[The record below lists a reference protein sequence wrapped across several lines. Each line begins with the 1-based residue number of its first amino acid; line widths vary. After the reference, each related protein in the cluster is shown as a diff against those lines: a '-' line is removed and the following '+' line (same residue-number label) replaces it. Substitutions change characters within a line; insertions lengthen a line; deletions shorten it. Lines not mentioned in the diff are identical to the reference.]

1 MHDGFMGTVAM
12 TGDMHVWGGAVQ
24 CMAWSVSR
32 SPRTAVMV
40 PAAAERSL
48 VAASP
53 RPRRTEAECG
63 VSVTPRPGSSA
74 GTRAAAAALFKLKQ
88 SCNNKHDS
96 HRDIPTARQSPS
108 HHSWIWIGL
117 ILPRVHSIRMLFI
130 QKVSDP
136 KWLKVLSSSWV
147 KILLK
152 MESIKSFLWSSA
164 APIPSCQ

>member
-1 MHDGFMGTVAM
+1 MMHDGFMGTVAM
-12 TGDMHVWGGAVQ
+12 SGDMHVVGGAVHGIS
-24 CMAWSVSR
+24 AVSR

-74 GTRAAAAALFKLKQ
+74 GTRGAAAAALFKLKQ
-88 SCNNKHDS
+88 SCNNKHES

-108 HHSWIWIGL
+108 HHS
-117 ILPRVHSIRMLFI
+117 
-130 QKVSDP
+130 
-136 KWLKVLSSSWV
+136 
-147 KILLK
+147 
-152 MESIKSFLWSSA
+152 
-164 APIPSCQ
+164 

>member
-1 MHDGFMGTVAM
+1 MMHDGFMGTVAM
-12 TGDMHVWGGAVQ
+12 SGDMHVVGGAVHGIS
-24 CMAWSVSR
+24 AVSR

-74 GTRAAAAALFKLKQ
+74 GTRGAAAAALFKLKQ

-96 HRDIPTARQSPS
+96 HRDIPTARQSPPS
-108 HHSWIWIGL
+108 HHS
-117 ILPRVHSIRMLFI
+117 
-130 QKVSDP
+130 
-136 KWLKVLSSSWV
+136 
-147 KILLK
+147 
-152 MESIKSFLWSSA
+152 
-164 APIPSCQ
+164 